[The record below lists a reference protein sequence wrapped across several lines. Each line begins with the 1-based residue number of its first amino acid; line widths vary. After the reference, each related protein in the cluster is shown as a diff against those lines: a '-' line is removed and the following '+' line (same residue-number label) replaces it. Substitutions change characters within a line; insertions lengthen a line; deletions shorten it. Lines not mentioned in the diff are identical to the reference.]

1 MNAVAAIAILGAAAI
16 TAFPLRKRLSLV
28 AILYYLGRY
37 IIVHDAPPGFTTLL
51 LSVLFLGG
59 IQLLCLAI
67 IGDYLGRV
75 FDEVKRRP
83 LYLVKSILNEPGRK
97 K

>member
-1 MNAVAAIAILGAAAI
+1 MTAVSA
-16 TAFPLRKRLSLV
+16 V

-37 IIVHDAPPGFTTLL
+37 LFVHDAPQGFTTLL
-51 LSVLFLGG
+51 LSILFLGG

-75 FDEVKRRP
+75 FEEVKQRP
-83 LYLVKSILNEPGRK
+83 LYLIKSIFNEPPAK